1 MSTPDPQRPPR
12 RPDASMSLLTELM
25 ERPLDPSYAAAAERR
40 RAAGLPPGR
49 GTRSP
54 LVVIAAIGL
63 GFLFVVA
70 ALVLRPAGTTASRD
84 KALLIGQIQG
94 YQEHGDAQAGQVNT
108 LRGRIST
115 FQRAALGT
123 EQSALTDE
131 LARLGLLTGEVAAA
145 GPGLVLTV
153 DDAPGTHSDSG
164 VDPRA
169 SGGFSKGRVTS
180 LDLQVIANGLWQSGA
195 EAMSINGQRLT
206 ARAAIRFAGEAILVD
221 YRPLT
226 PPYVITVVGD
236 GQAMQ
241 SRFTATSAGS
251 YLKVLGDNFKIP
263 SNIKVAERV
272 DVPRSPAL
280 DLTFARPVPPGIPS
294 ASATGPPGGTSTPS
308 PSGTAPTTTP
318 PTSETTP

>member
-1 MSTPDPQRPPR
+1 
-12 RPDASMSLLTELM
+12 MSLLTKLM

-54 LVVIAAIGL
+54 LVVIAATGL

-94 YQEHGDAQAGQVNT
+94 YQEHGDAQAGQVSAF
-108 LRGRIST
+108 RAQISA
-115 FQRAALGT
+115 FQRAALGSQ
-123 EQSALTDE
+123 QSALTEE

-169 SGGFSKGRVTS
+169 SGGFAQGRVTS

-195 EAMSINGQRLT
+195 EAMSVNGQRLT

-226 PPYVITVVGD
+226 PPYVITVVGE

-241 SRFTATSAGS
+241 SRFAATSAGS
-251 YLKVLGDNFKIP
+251 YLKSLGDTFKIP
-263 SNIKVAERV
+263 SDTKVADRV
-272 DVPRSPAL
+272 AVPRSPAL
-280 DLTFARPVPPGIPS
+280 DLTFARPVPSGIPS
-294 ASATGPPGGTSTPS
+294 SSPTGSPGGPSTPS
-308 PSGTAPTTTP
+308 SSATAPTAP
-318 PTSETTP
+318 SPTSETTP